1 MQKRRL
7 IRTFENSRLPIFS
20 KAEIE
25 RREAENVDQYRY
37 DITREDAK
45 EVVMLAGRFPE
56 IVNPAK
62 WARVSADERFLL
74 LGQYVG
80 AISTTNLNLIIA
92 PKVDEDKKGN
102 RRLNSNGCVDL
113 SVLVKSARVS
123 NLPTEEFA
131 EPGVMDRDMFFL
143 HTLKFL
149 GDLTGEVQ
157 HGLRCGYVATLD
169 DLKSLRGTLNTD
181 RIALSSAVSPE
192 LIPCKFEEFEENT
205 LHNQVLRRAVVII
218 RTMLL
223 SYAKDAGASPDM
235 QDKRSLPL
243 LRSCDNLLDLLVR
256 VDDVA
261 LTWEMISS
269 VQLSRL
275 EERYYGIFHY
285 AKLLI
290 KCAAP
295 VLYNNISQPIAPDFL
310 AGFSQVWDAAIL
322 YERHIANYLRKKLI
336 DGQVRKRSIRYRVL
350 AQSQSRVLVKFPPG
364 PEGAA
369 FGCAEIRPDIII
381 WDDEKNRAHL
391 IIDTKWKR
399 YSGVMSVTTDDA
411 YQVHAYATTYSVKP
425 GDGPKSS
432 RSSKL
437 VKKPVVRT
445 KTYYP
450 PVCLLYPSLGESTK
464 PEQGDFTGIGSEF
477 LLARSPMDL
486 DNLEFDPSMVL
497 GKWWPIKSKIS

>member
-1 MQKRRL
+1 MLNRRL

-20 KAEIE
+20 RAEVE
-25 RREAENVDQYRY
+25 RRKLENVSQCGY
-37 DITREDAK
+37 DITREDAR
-45 EVVMLAGRFPE
+45 EVVMLAERFQG
-56 IVNPAK
+56 VNPAK
-62 WARVSADERFLL
+62 WARVSSDERYLL

-92 PKVDEDKKGN
+92 PKVDEDKRGS
-102 RRLNSNGCVDL
+102 RTASSSGCVNL
-113 SVLVKSARVS
+113 SVLVKSARIP

-131 EPGVMDRDMFFL
+131 EPGAMDREIFFI
-143 HTLKFL
+143 HAGKFME
-149 GDLTGEVQ
+149 DLTREVQ
-157 HGLRCGYVATLD
+157 HGLRCGYVATSD
-169 DLKSLRGTLNTD
+169 ELKSLRGTLDTD
-181 RIALSSAVSPE
+181 KVALTSVVSPE
-192 LIPCKFEEFEENT
+192 LIPCKFEEFQENT
-205 LHNQVLRRAVVII
+205 LHNQVLRRAVIII

-223 SYAKDAGASPDM
+223 PYAKDAGAAPRMHDE
-235 QDKRSLPL
+235 RSGQL
-243 LRSCDNLLDLLVR
+243 LRSCDNLLELLIRVEDLP
-256 VDDVA
+256 
-261 LTWEMISS
+261 LTWDMISS

-295 VLYNNISQPIAPDFL
+295 VVYSSASQPAASDFL
-310 AGFSQVWDAAIL
+310 AGFSQVWDAAVL
-322 YERHIANYLRKKLI
+322 YELHIANYLRKKLTE
-336 DGQVRKRSIRYRVL
+336 GQSRKRSARFRIL
-350 AQSQSRVLVKFPPG
+350 AQSQSKILVKFPAVS
-364 PEGAA
+364 EGEEI
-369 FGCAEIRPDIII
+369 GCAEIRPDIIV
-381 WDDEKNRAHL
+381 WDDEKKRAHL

-399 YSGVMSVTTDDA
+399 YSGVASVSTDDA

-486 DNLEFDPSMVL
+486 DNLEFDPSVVL